1 MKNED
6 SRQPRPSC
14 SDDFDP
20 TILAAEDA
28 ARRIEALV
36 SPVPEYER
44 VAVRSALDRTL
55 AKDVYST
62 VNVPA
67 HTNSAMDGYALRSSD
82 LPADASRTTLK
93 VIGTAW
99 AGRPYHGTAKEKQC
113 VRIMTG
119 AKMPDGLDTVIMQE
133 QVECVD
139 DTILI
144 GSGHKP
150 GQNVRQAG
158 EDLAIGAVAV
168 SAGTKIDPAELGL
181 FASLGVAEVEVARRL
196 RVAFFSTGD
205 ELRSIG
211 EPLAE
216 GEIYDS
222 NRYTLH
228 GMLTRLGVELLDM
241 GVIADQREAIGEAFR
256 RAASMA
262 DVIITTGGVS
272 VGEADY
278 VKEIL
283 AETGT
288 VDFWKLAIKP
298 GRPLA
303 FGTVS
308 DAIFFGLP
316 GNPVA
321 VMVTFYEFVQ
331 PALRRMMGQKDLR
344 PARFRV
350 PCESSLRK
358 RPGRMEFQRGLLQA
372 TYNGRL
378 SVSRTGA
385 QGSGMLSS
393 MSSANCFIILP
404 TDSGSVEP
412 GDMVDVEP
420 FEGLV

>member
-1 MKNED
+1 MTSKDRVQTQASCTDDFAADSLSAEEAD
-6 SRQPRPSC
+6 SRIS
-14 SDDFDP
+14 
-20 TILAAEDA
+20 T
-28 ARRIEALV
+28 LV
-36 SPVPEYER
+36 DTVNGCEK

-55 AKDVYST
+55 GEDVYST
-62 VNVPA
+62 VNVPS
-67 HTNSAMDGYALRSSD
+67 HTNSAMDGYAIRSRD
-82 LPADASRTTLK
+82 LPSDDSSQALT

-99 AGRPYHGTAKEKQC
+99 AGRPYTGQAQVNQC

-119 AKMPDGLDTVIMQE
+119 AKMPAGTDTVIMQE
-133 QVECVD
+133 QVECLG
-139 DTILI
+139 DTIRI
-144 GSGHKP
+144 APGHKP

-158 EDLAIGAVAV
+158 EDLAIGQVAV
-168 SAGTKIDPAELGL
+168 PAGKRLSPAELGL
-181 FASLGVAEVEVARRL
+181 FASLGIAEVKVVRRL

-228 GMLTRLGVELLDM
+228 GMLARLNVELLDM
-241 GVIADQREAIGEAFR
+241 GVIADERDAIAQAFHQ
-256 RAASMA
+256 AADMA

-272 VGEADY
+272 VGEADF

-303 FGTVS
+303 FGKV
-308 DAIFFGLP
+308 DNAFFFGLP

-331 PALRRMMGQKDLR
+331 PALRRMMGQTDLR
-344 PARFRV
+344 PVRFKVR
-350 PCESSLRK
+350 CESRLRK
-358 RPGRMEFQRGLLQA
+358 RPGRMEFQRGLLRI
-372 TYNGRL
+372 GEDGIL
-378 SVSRTGA
+378 SVSRSGP

-393 MSSANCFIILP
+393 MSSANCFIVLP
-404 TDSGSVEP
+404 TASGTVEA
-412 GDMVDVEP
+412 GDTVYVEP
-420 FEGLV
+420 FQGIV

>member
-1 MKNED
+1 MTSKD
-6 SRQPRPSC
+6 GGQPRPSC

-20 TILAAEDA
+20 TTLRAEDA

-36 SPVPEYER
+36 SPVTEYER

-67 HTNSAMDGYALRSSD
+67 HTNSAMDGYALRSAD
-82 LPADASRTTLK
+82 LPADGSRATLK

-99 AGRPYHGTAKEKQC
+99 AGRPYHGSAKGKQC

-158 EDLAIGAVAV
+158 EDLAVGAVAV
-168 SAGTKIDPAELGL
+168 SAGTRIDPAELGL

-241 GVIADQREAIGEAFR
+241 GVIADQREAIGDAFR

-283 AETGT
+283 VETGT

-303 FGTVS
+303 FGTVR
-308 DAIFFGLP
+308 DAFFFGLP

-331 PALRRMMGQKDLR
+331 PALRRMMGQQGLR

-350 PCESSLRK
+350 PCRSRLKK
-358 RPGRMEFQRGLLQA
+358 RPGRMEFQRGLLQVA
-372 TYNGRL
+372 DNGSL

>member
-1 MKNED
+1 MTSKDRVQTQASCTDDFAADSLSAEEAD
-6 SRQPRPSC
+6 SRIS
-14 SDDFDP
+14 
-20 TILAAEDA
+20 T
-28 ARRIEALV
+28 LV
-36 SPVPEYER
+36 DTVNGCEK

-55 AKDVYST
+55 GEDVYST
-62 VNVPA
+62 VNVPS
-67 HTNSAMDGYALRSSD
+67 HTNSAMDGYAIRSRD
-82 LPADASRTTLK
+82 LPSDDSSQALT

-99 AGRPYHGTAKEKQC
+99 AGRPYTGQAQVNQC

-119 AKMPDGLDTVIMQE
+119 AKMPAGTDTVIMQE
-133 QVECVD
+133 HVECLG
-139 DTILI
+139 DTIRI
-144 GSGHKP
+144 APGHKP

-158 EDLAIGAVAV
+158 EDLAIGQVAV
-168 SAGTKIDPAELGL
+168 PAGKRLSPAELGL
-181 FASLGVAEVEVARRL
+181 FASLGIAEVKVVRRL

-228 GMLTRLGVELLDM
+228 GMLARLNVELLDM
-241 GVIADQREAIGEAFR
+241 GVIADERDAIAQAFHQ
-256 RAASMA
+256 AADMA

-272 VGEADY
+272 VGEADF

-303 FGTVS
+303 FGKV
-308 DAIFFGLP
+308 DNAFFFGLP

-331 PALRRMMGQKDLR
+331 PALRRMMGQTDLR
-344 PARFRV
+344 PVRFKVR
-350 PCESSLRK
+350 CESRLRK
-358 RPGRMEFQRGLLQA
+358 RPGRMEFQRGLLRI
-372 TYNGRL
+372 GEDGIL
-378 SVSRTGA
+378 SVSRSGP

-393 MSSANCFIILP
+393 MSSANCFIVLP
-404 TDSGSVEP
+404 TASGTVEA
-412 GDMVDVEP
+412 GDTVYVEP
-420 FEGLV
+420 FQGIV

>member
-20 TILAAEDA
+20 AILAAEDA

-67 HTNSAMDGYALRSSD
+67 HTNSAMDGYALRSAD
-82 LPADASRTTLK
+82 LPADGSRTTLK

-99 AGRPYHGTAKEKQC
+99 AGRPYHGSAKEKQC

-158 EDLAIGAVAV
+158 EDLAVGAVAV
-168 SAGTKIDPAELGL
+168 SAGTRIDPAELGL

-241 GVIADQREAIGEAFR
+241 GVIADQREAIGDAFR

-262 DVIITTGGVS
+262 DVIITSGGVS

-278 VKEIL
+278 IKEIL

-303 FGTVS
+303 FGTVR
-308 DAIFFGLP
+308 DAFFFGLP

-331 PALRRMMGQKDLR
+331 PALRRMMGQQGLR

-350 PCESSLRK
+350 PCRSRLKK
-358 RPGRMEFQRGLLQA
+358 RPGRMEFQRGLLQVA
-372 TYNGRL
+372 DNGSL